1 MKVHDTNENKPSKDG
16 DKSQSFLSK
25 DTKQSDVRQGDYFE
39 VLYRTLSS
47 GYCMLV
53 ITVYLVIVLNNF
65 TKHQRNSYSDMEP
78 TSLFL
83 YLMGSSTVFLLYTLV
98 HLAKPPYSS
107 IHKKSHASSFL
118 RQGSVIFGVGSLIFF
133 SLDSASH
140 TVNYQC
146 IGLLRTVTGF
156 VTIAFFTL
164 QVLTKIQVFFPN
176 INKF

>member
-1 MKVHDTNENKPSKDG
+1 MTVEITNETKPGQDG

-25 DTKQSDVRQGDYFE
+25 DTKPSEAEVRQSDYFD

-65 TKHQRNSYSDMEP
+65 TKHRGKSYPDMEP

-83 YLMGSSTVFLLYTLV
+83 YLMGSSTVFLLYTLA
-98 HLAKPPYSS
+98 HLTKPPHSS
-107 IHKKSHASSFL
+107 THKRSHASSFL
-118 RQGSVIFGVGSLIFF
+118 RQGSIIFGVGSLIFF

-164 QVLTKIQVFFPN
+164 QVENFDVFSLP
-176 INKF
+176 I